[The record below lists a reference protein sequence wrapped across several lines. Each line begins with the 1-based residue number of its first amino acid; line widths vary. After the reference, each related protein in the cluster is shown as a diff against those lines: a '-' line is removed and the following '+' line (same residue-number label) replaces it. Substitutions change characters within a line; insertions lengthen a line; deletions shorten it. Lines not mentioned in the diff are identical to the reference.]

1 MSAPCNALPTG
12 RCHVWLIA
20 RDEDG
25 FELDR
30 LEVTGDNAGVN
41 GTQSGVAVGDGELKE
56 TWHAKRARE
65 EGALVG
71 VPGATPG
78 VEPDEGGRWTI
89 RLLTSQQ
96 DGTR

>member
-12 RCHVWLIA
+12 RRHVWLIA

-41 GTQSGVAVGDGELKE
+41 GTQSGVEMGDGELKE
-56 TWHAKRARE
+56 MWHAKRSRE
-65 EGALVG
+65 EVSLVG
-71 VPGATPG
+71 VSTL
-78 VEPDEGGRWTI
+78 R
-89 RLLTSQQ
+89 
-96 DGTR
+96 